1 MSTLPKIIA
10 VDFDGTL
17 FENAW
22 PDVGAPIEK
31 NINKLKAEQA
41 DGAKVIL
48 WTNRVGG
55 ALDKAVNFCKE
66 HGIHLDAV
74 NENLP
79 EIVQGF
85 GTDCRKIFANEYWDD
100 HAVWMLSKTLGSSL
114 TASTHSILSIISGL
128 SSSPRS

>member
-41 DGAKVIL
+41 DGAKSFFGRTASANL
-48 WTNRVGG
+48 WKRHFRSAKSRVS
-55 ALDKAVNFCKE
+55 
-66 HGIHLDAV
+66 
-74 NENLP
+74 
-79 EIVQGF
+79 
-85 GTDCRKIFANEYWDD
+85 TS
-100 HAVWMLSKTLGSSL
+100 MLSMRICPKSQKHLGRTAGKSSPTSIGMIAQCL
-114 TASTHSILSIISGL
+114 CPRRILENSPTGSTHSILSIISGL